1 MPDVDDSINSEE
13 LEHPSAG
20 AMDED
25 PRERSQE
32 ELDLESVTSQ
42 DDCVSERF
50 RDKGRT
56 IGHIYKSETLGIK
69 VVQYRL
75 FKEEYDP
82 ASDTVKGYSCIRFSL
97 ETHGYDDDV
106 ELSKMKIIGRRDID
120 RTVLPASG
128 L

>member
-1 MPDVDDSINSEE
+1 MPDVDDSVNLEE
-13 LEHPSAG
+13 
-20 AMDED
+20 DD
-25 PRERSQE
+25 PAAIEEEMNRQRERSQE
-32 ELDLESVTSQ
+32 ELDLESVMSQ
-42 DDCVSERF
+42 DDCVSERL

-82 ASDTVKGYSCIRFSL
+82 ADDTVKGYSCIRFSL

-120 RTVLPASG
+120 RTVLPESG